1 MEASDFNDA
10 FLDTQ
15 YLKLDEGALGFI
27 FTRERL
33 AKALAVPAPEVKRM
47 LADNHSAL
55 VDLMAVTTR
64 RILHEAFY
72 TQLFEDLAALPDEK
86 AYPFIH
92 LALRKLDDAEVE
104 AARVKVVKA
113 FQEKRKK

>member
-1 MEASDFNDA
+1 MEPETFNDA
-10 FLDTQ
+10 FLDSQ

-33 AKALAVPAPEVKRM
+33 AKALTAGNVAGM
-47 LADNHSAL
+47 LRDNHAAL
-55 VDLMAVTTR
+55 VDLMGETTR

-72 TQLFEDLAALPDEK
+72 TRLFEDLSALPDEL
-86 AYPFIH
+86 AFPFIH
-92 LALRKLDDAEVE
+92 LALRKLEDPDVE
-104 AARVKVVKA
+104 AARVRVVRA